1 MFIILCLGWG
11 READVVAL
19 LQLSVSEEGGSQCAQ
34 SPRESLAILPRMG
47 VGGGGERPG
56 STCEGAEPGP
66 TKEC

>member
-1 MFIILCLGWG
+1 M
-11 READVVAL
+11 VAL